1 MHKIQK
7 CLFVLLLCFTSSLL
21 FAQDAQEKTKTLKD
35 SLEFNWAFEGIRNLQ
50 GKDLLPVDSS
60 DYFQLNANGSFIY
73 ELKAKRNLLARGSW
87 KLQGDTLSFSYS
99 LPTDTVR
106 NYLITEISD
115 TLLVINEGPI
125 YFSFQ
130 KPSTFLRQ
138 HLHYEFKPSNIKLS
152 SLARGLL
159 GLTVLV
165 FLCFLMS
172 SKRRRINWP
181 LVIKGLIIQIIFA
194 VGILY
199 VPFVRVAFDWIS
211 QGFVTLLSFTDAG
224 SDFLF
229 GSLVDQT
236 RSWGYIFA
244 FKVLPTVIF
253 FSALTSLLFYLGVI
267 QKIVFGFA
275 WIMKYTMKL
284 SGAESLAAAGN
295 VFLGQTESPLLVM
308 PYIGKMTKSELLCLM
323 CGGMATIAGGVLA
336 AYIGFLGE
344 GNEAQELFFAKHLL
358 AASLMSAPAA
368 IVAAKILRPETEEFD
383 ESMHMQEV
391 NVGKSALEA
400 IANGTRDGLKLA
412 VNVGAMLLV
421 FTALM
426 YMGNYILED
435 KIGEWTGLND
445 WVVGIT
451 NGQYSGFSFQFI
463 LGYCLAPLTWLMG
476 VANEDIIL
484 VGQLLG
490 EKTVLNEFYAY
501 ASLGDL
507 MDAGKFSSEKSI
519 IIATYILCG
528 FANFASI
535 GIQIGGIGSL
545 VPSRRSDL
553 AKLGFQAL
561 IGGTL
566 ASLFTAVIVGML
578 I

>member
-1 MHKIQK
+1 MRFLAKFTP
-7 CLFVLLLCFTSSLL
+7 LLLLCFLSVPS
-21 FAQDAQEKTKTLKD
+21 FGEKTKEPVKKVNTIEHNWSFKSVSSKQGQSLLSITNTDFLNIDTL
-35 SLEFNWAFEGIRNLQ
+35 
-50 GKDLLPVDSS
+50 
-60 DYFQLNANGSFIY
+60 GSFIY
-73 ELKAKRNLLARGSW
+73 ELKSKRNLQARGSW
-87 KLQGDTLSFSYS
+87 ELVKDTLVFSYS
-99 LPTDTVR
+99 QPMDTVR
-106 NYLITEISD
+106 KYVLTQANDTSLIFEEGD
-115 TLLVINEGPI
+115 VIFA
-125 YFSFQ
+125 FS
-130 KPSTFLRQ
+130 KPATPKK
-138 HLHYEFKPSNIKLS
+138 FKIDYDFSKSNIS
-152 SLARGLL
+152 FPSVARGLL
-159 GLTVLV
+159 GLAVLIFICFLCSSNRRKINWVLV
-165 FLCFLMS
+165 A
-172 SKRRRINWP
+172 
-181 LVIKGLIIQIIFA
+181 KGLVIQIIFA
-194 VGILY
+194 VAILY
-199 VPFVRVAFDWIS
+199 VPFVRVGFDYVS
-211 QGFVTLLSFTDAG
+211 KAFVTLLSFTDAG

-253 FSALTSLLFYLGVI
+253 FSALTSLFFYLGII
-267 QKIVFGFA
+267 QKIVYGFA

-323 CGGMATIAGGVLA
+323 SGGMATIAGGVLA
-336 AYIGFLGE
+336 AYIGFLGD
-344 GNEAQELFFAKHLL
+344 GNEVQELFFAKHLL

-368 IVAAKILRPETEEFD
+368 IIAAKILRPETEEFD
-383 ESMHMQEV
+383 ETMQMTEV
-391 NVGKSALEA
+391 NVGSSALEA
-400 IANGTRDGLKLA
+400 IANGTTDGLKLA

-426 YMGNYILED
+426 YMGNFVLHD
-435 KIGEWTGLND
+435 MIGSWTGIND
-445 WVVGIT
+445 WVVSIS
-451 NGQYSGFSFQFI
+451 NGQYDGLSFQFL
-463 LGYCLAPLTWLMG
+463 LGYTLAPLTWLMG
-476 VANEDIIL
+476 VANEDIVL

-507 MDAGKFSSEKSI
+507 MAAEKFSSEKSI

-535 GIQIGGIGSL
+535 GIQIGGIGAL

-561 IGGTL
+561 IAGTL